1 MGLFDRFR
9 TTKQESPEMVEG
21 YQSFSTPFLKV
32 LGGNLSLP
40 YVNGR
45 HQTSGWIPFGEGNLY
60 PSLLNQMVYSSPLHG
75 SIVDYKTNAVIGG
88 GIELKATTATPKEL
102 LDLYTFEKKSRLK
115 KTVRIT
121 TEQLIVHNRVYF
133 ELYFDDK
140 MKLTRMENIS
150 PDKVRRGRNPQD
162 YFICDD
168 WSSRIDVRNIK
179 RYHPTCSDRCQL
191 FVYEVECLGQEWYP
205 LPKYSSALNFA
216 YLSGELSYFAKSN
229 IQNSVFPSFAMMF
242 PKRPQSEEEKNVLRS
257 TIDKM
262 KGAANSGK
270 AVAFFA
276 NSADQL
282 PKIESLPTNSND
294 KMFQEASGLN
304 TEQICFAHTI
314 DPILMGVRTTGSL
327 GSGSDIKQAY
337 VIFEKNVV
345 MPLREQV
352 SDIFNE
358 ILRIARINADFR
370 INNFQIINETIVE
383 VEGDAS
389 KTQDALNAMSPLVAT
404 KVLETMT
411 PNEVRSLAS
420 LPPIE
425 GGDVIASNQPQIPQ
439 A

>member
-1 MGLFDRFR
+1 
-9 TTKQESPEMVEG
+9 MVEG
-21 YQSFSTPFLKV
+21 YQSFSTPFLNI
-32 LGGNLSLP
+32 GAGNLSLP

-45 HQTSGWIPFGEGNLY
+45 HQTTGWIPFGDSNLF
-60 PSLLNQMVYSSPLHG
+60 PSVLNQLVYSSPLHG
-75 SIVDYKTNAVIGG
+75 SIVDYKTNAVVGG
-88 GIELKATTATPKEL
+88 GIELKTTTTTPQEL
-102 LDLYTFEKKSRLK
+102 LELYTFEKKSKLK

-133 ELYFDDK
+133 KLYFDEK
-140 MKLTRMENIS
+140 MKLTRMENVS
-150 PDKVRRGRNPQD
+150 PDKVRRGRDPES

-168 WSSRIDVRNIK
+168 WSSRIDVMPIK
-179 RYHPTCSDRCQL
+179 RYHPTCTDRCQL

-205 LPKYSSALNFA
+205 LPKYTSALNFA

-242 PKRPQSEEEKNVLRS
+242 PKRPQSEEEKNVLRN

-262 KGAANSGK
+262 KGAANAGK

-276 NSADQL
+276 NSQDQL
-282 PKIESLPTNSND
+282 PKIESIPTNQND

-352 SDIFNE
+352 VDIFND
-358 ILRIARINADFR
+358 ILRIAKINADFT

-383 VEGDAS
+383 IEGDAS
-389 KTQDALNAMSPLVAT
+389 KTSDALNSLSPLVAT

-411 PNEVRSLAS
+411 INEVRALAS

-425 GGDVIASNQPQIPQ
+425 GGELTQAQAAAAQSQTPQ

>member
-1 MGLFDRFR
+1 
-9 TTKQESPEMVEG
+9 
-21 YQSFSTPFLKV
+21 
-32 LGGNLSLP
+32 
-40 YVNGR
+40 
-45 HQTSGWIPFGEGNLY
+45 
-60 PSLLNQMVYSSPLHG
+60 
-75 SIVDYKTNAVIGG
+75 
-88 GIELKATTATPKEL
+88 
-102 LDLYTFEKKSRLK
+102 LK

-133 ELYFDDK
+133 KLYFDDK
-140 MKLTRMENIS
+140 MKLTRIENVS
-150 PDKVRRGRNPQD
+150 PDKVRRGQNPNN

-168 WSSRIDVRNIK
+168 WASRIDVRDIQ
-179 RYHPTCSDRCQL
+179 RHHPTCTDKCQL

-242 PKRPQSEEEKNVLRS
+242 PKRPQSEEEKNVLRA

-262 KGAANSGK
+262 KGAANAGK

-276 NSADQL
+276 NSSDQL
-282 PKIESLPTNSND
+282 PKIESIPTNQND
-294 KMFQEASGLN
+294 KLFQEASGLN

-345 MPLREQV
+345 MPLRDQV
-352 SDIFNE
+352 MDIFNE
-358 ILRIARINADFR
+358 ILRIAKVSADFT

-404 KVLETMT
+404 KVLNTMT
-411 PNEVRSLAS
+411 TNEVRALAA
-420 LPPIE
+420 LAPVE
-425 GGDVIASNQPQIPQ
+425 GGDVVPTLQTPQ

>member
-1 MGLFDRFR
+1 MGIFDRFKA
-9 TTKQESPEMVEG
+9 TKNESPQVVEG
-21 YQSFSTPFLKV
+21 YQSFSTPFLNI
-32 LGGNLSLP
+32 GHGNLSLP

-45 HQTSGWIPFGEGNLY
+45 HQTTGHIPFGQGNLF
-60 PSLLNQMVYSSPLHG
+60 PSVLNQLVYSSPLHG

-88 GIELKATTATPKEL
+88 GIELRATTTTAKEL

-133 ELYFDDK
+133 ELYFDER
-140 MKLTRMENIS
+140 MKLTRIENIS
-150 PDKVRRGRNPQD
+150 PEKVRRGVDPYI

-168 WSSRIDVRNIK
+168 WSTSIDIRKINK
-179 RYHPTCSDRCQL
+179 HHPTCTDNCQL
-191 FVYEVECLGQEWYP
+191 FVYEVECLGQEWHP
-205 LPKYSSALNFA
+205 LPKYTSALNFA
-216 YLSGELSYFAKSN
+216 YLSGELSYFSKSN

-257 TIDKM
+257 TMDKM
-262 KGAANSGK
+262 KGAANAGK

-276 NSADQL
+276 NGQDQM
-282 PKIESLPTNSND
+282 PKIEAIPTNQND

-352 SDIFNE
+352 QDIFSE
-358 ILRIARINADFR
+358 IIRIAKIQGEFI

-404 KVLETMT
+404 KVLNTMT
-411 PNEVRSLAS
+411 TNEVRALAA
-420 LPPIE
+420 LAPVE
-425 GGDVIASNQPQIPQ
+425 GGDVVPSTQTPTA
-439 A
+439 